1 MKLFDELSDNNFMLY
16 AIRQYYKPNCIDAEE
31 FHNDMKRFMY
41 LKRLFYR
48 YNNTNELSER
58 LILNHLIV
66 LFNVFDIKPTLKMLE
81 FQIEGKYWPALKPF
95 LIFLK
100 YIKNDQYT
108 DIKMD
113 PYVIDKLRKI

>member
-48 YNNTNELSER
+48 YNNTGEVSER

-81 FQIEGKYWPALKPF
+81 FQIESKYWPALKPF

-113 PYVIDKLRKI
+113 QNVIDKLRKI

>member
-1 MKLFDELSDNNFMLY
+1 MELFDELSEDNFMLY
-16 AIRQYYKPNCIDAEE
+16 AVRQYYKPNCIDAEE
-31 FHNDMKRFMY
+31 FYNDMKRFMY

-48 YNNTNELSER
+48 YKNTGEVSER

-81 FQIEGKYWPALKPF
+81 YQIEDKYWSALKPF
-95 LIFLK
+95 LIFLN
-100 YIKNDQYT
+100 YIKNDEYT

-113 PYVIDKLRKI
+113 QSVIDKLRKI

>member
-1 MKLFDELSDNNFMLY
+1 MELFDELSEDNFMLY
-16 AIRQYYKPNCIDAEE
+16 AVRQYYKPNCIDAEE
-31 FHNDMKRFMY
+31 FYNDMKRFIY

-48 YNNTNELSER
+48 YKNTGEVSER

-81 FQIEGKYWPALKPF
+81 YQIEDKYWSALKPF
-95 LIFLK
+95 LIFLN
-100 YIKNDQYT
+100 YIKNDEYT

-113 PYVIDKLRKI
+113 QSVIDKLRKI

>member
-16 AIRQYYKPNCIDAEE
+16 AIRQYYKPNCIDADE

-48 YNNTNELSER
+48 YNNTGEVSER

-113 PYVIDKLRKI
+113 QNVIDKLRKI

>member
-48 YNNTNELSER
+48 YNNTGEVSER

-66 LFNVFDIKPTLKMLE
+66 LFNVFDVKPTLKMLE
-81 FQIEGKYWPALKPF
+81 FQIESKYWPALKPF

-113 PYVIDKLRKI
+113 QNVIDKLRKI